1 MPILFGVNH
10 HGTNHRF
17 IKKMVVTLKADGA
30 TMTEQAGSA
39 LGKRRW
45 SLPDTTKQISVLAEI
60 APAANSTSTKKIL
73 SVAQTFS
80 VGGSP
85 GAPVLTPTASTPG
98 GFAPRVTPGAGFGA
112 PTKPGGLFAIDLDLT
127 FLDVTQHAKNLKTG
141 PATFTFPNGSRFVLL
156 ESTQDTPFCW
166 IVCLPPALSSSATNI
181 GALTFFRPTLSVTYT
196 NADDVSGAVSG
207 TDRYFTNAAASPPFG
222 LGDASRFPSYQS
234 IGWEKQLVASG
245 KAVALLY
252 PLPHTSSYGSLATG
266 SLHSLSASAVTALWA
281 EGHVGAGGKATLS
294 RFAVGGYSHGGRMA
308 LAAFNADSS
317 LVDEVYLFDP
327 AGFAS
332 PPTKAWLTAT
342 SGRRLRM
349 IGGGYHLGAMLA
361 HEKTLASAN
370 ATCWPPTADFWA
382 TNAFYHSGLSH
393 KAGKP
398 ERLDPVSSAGSA
410 TLDPDGPSGHTGIFV
425 VSVTPGTAPPTT
437 TQVHVRA
444 IFASGTPATLDNTFV
459 GLAHEE
465 VAAILRVRAVDG
477 VMTSAG
483 QPGKIDQKHF
493 AAAINAVTSNTDPDA
508 HEPVRIN
515 AIRHEWT
522 VFGGME
528 LSPGAGY
535 RGFFQHC
542 LERSGF

>member
-10 HGTNHRF
+10 GGTNHRF

-30 TMTEQAGSA
+30 TMSEEAGSA

-45 SLPDTTKQISVLAEI
+45 SLPDATKHVSVVAEI
-60 APAANSTSTKKIL
+60 APATNSTSTKKL
-73 SVAQTFS
+73 LAVTQTFS
-80 VGGSP
+80 VGGGP
-85 GAPVLTPTASTPG
+85 GAPVLTPTATMPG

-112 PTKPGGLFAIDLDLT
+112 PAKPGGRFVIDIDVT
-127 FLDVTQHAKNLKTG
+127 FLDVTQHAAHLKGG

-156 ESTQDTPFCW
+156 ESTQATPFCW
-166 IVCLPPALSSSATNI
+166 MVCLPPALTSSATNI
-181 GALTFFRPTLSVTYT
+181 GGLTFFRPTLSVTYT
-196 NADDVSGAVSG
+196 NADDVSGALAG
-207 TDRYFTNAAASPPFG
+207 TDRYFTNAKASPPFG

-252 PLPHTSSYGSLATG
+252 PLPHTSSYGDLATG
-266 SLHSLSASAVTALWA
+266 SLHSLSAAAVTALWA
-281 EGHVGAGGKATLS
+281 EGYVGVGGKATLS
-294 RFAVGGYSHGGRMA
+294 RFAVGGYSHGGKVA
-308 LAAFNADSS
+308 LAAFNADSG

-327 AGFAS
+327 ASFAGA
-332 PPTKAWLTAT
+332 PTKTWLGTG
-342 SGRRLRM
+342 GRRLRM
-349 IGGGYHLGAMLA
+349 IGGGYQLAAMLA
-361 HEKTLASAN
+361 HEKSLGSAN
-370 ATCWPPTADFWA
+370 ATCWPPNADFWA

-393 KAGKP
+393 KASTP
-398 ERLDPVSSAGSA
+398 ERLEPVSAAGSA
-410 TLDPDGPSGHTGIFV
+410 TLDPDGPSGHTGFFL

-444 IFASGTPATLDNTFV
+444 VYASGTPKAQDHTFV

-477 VMTSAG
+477 VMAG
-483 QPGKIDQKHF
+483 AGKIDQKHF
-493 AAAINAVTSNTDPDA
+493 SAAITAVTSNTDPDA

-528 LSPGAGY
+528 LGAGTGY

-542 LERSGF
+542 LEKSGF